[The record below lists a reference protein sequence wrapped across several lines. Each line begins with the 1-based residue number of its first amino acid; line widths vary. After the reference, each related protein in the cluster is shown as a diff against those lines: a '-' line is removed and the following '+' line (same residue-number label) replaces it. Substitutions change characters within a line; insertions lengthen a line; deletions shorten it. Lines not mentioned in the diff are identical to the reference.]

1 MARPRNT
8 PFSVNDLPD
17 PVPLTALETPAV
29 SSRGPGFEIYS
40 SEAEHYVRLD
50 LRLDRHK
57 LSETAFSLSMIP
69 ASQWPVIFA
78 LVGRMYD
85 PRAKASPDLPGL
97 EKFQPDPDGAGS
109 VARILA
115 KHCSAEFLAAL
126 AASAYAQLPSTLTTA
141 DGSES
146 PRERFLENLSKSA
159 ETMATLNAVP
169 KQQPEIRPE
178 PAVEATGQEVAT
190 VSQAADS
197 VSVSQSEDVESAS
210 PAAVVEPSSPEQTP
224 EEKAALEEQEKRERL
239 ARHIRERLKRNPGII

>member
-1 MARPRNT
+1 
-8 PFSVNDLPD
+8 
-17 PVPLTALETPAV
+17 
-29 SSRGPGFEIYS
+29 
-40 SEAEHYVRLD
+40 
-50 LRLDRHK
+50 
-57 LSETAFSLSMIP
+57 
-69 ASQWPVIFA
+69 
-78 LVGRMYD
+78 MYD

-126 AASAYAQLPSTLTTA
+126 AASAYAQLTATMAAA

-159 ETMATLNAVP
+159 ETMSTLNAVP
-169 KQQPEIRPE
+169 KQQPESRPE

-197 VSVSQSEDVESAS
+197 VSVSQSEDVGPAS
-210 PAAVVEPSSPEQTP
+210 PAASEPSSSELTP

-239 ARHIRERLKRNPGII
+239 ARHIRERLKRNAGII